1 MPKLKVGVGRSNKEQ
16 RAVLDHLIAI
26 GEATNQTRWPDD
38 LTDIRGIGS
47 QVAARMAGVGI
58 TSFSDLAGISDHAK
72 SQLTRGDTFK
82 RFEKRLDAWIDE
94 ASKRASEPRLPEADT
109 YLGVVRSCAGGW
121 TDAEGTVRRKLTS
134 KSGNTRMVT
143 FDLFDAPEGH
153 RRSENLAKSLRAV
166 VGAGIGFGEHARI
179 PKLYQRHVDELRL
192 MRNTLDG
199 GRTLSKDD
207 LERLND
213 VVAGS
218 TLELGHPDEYQS
230 VDELM
235 RGGCMAPPR
244 MMNPSPL
251 MSGSILS
258 RQQTWRRSASL
269 DGPCT
274 PRWCA
279 TTTAPGT
286 AMTMCPLLHPT
297 AKRICRTRRARRRRR
312 RLRRRKRHERW
323 EVRVP
328 ITPPRPIDR
337 TSLQLEL
344 GRGFTGAS
352 VQGLA
357 RHDSQ

>member
-1 MPKLKVGVGRSNKEQ
+1 M
-16 RAVLDHLIAI
+16 LDHLIAI

-47 QVAARMAGVGI
+47 QVAERMAGVGI

-72 SQLTRGDTFK
+72 SQLTRGDTFR

-94 ASKRASEPRLPEADT
+94 ASKRASEPPHPGADT

-192 MRNTLDG
+192 MRATLDG

-235 RGGCMAPPR
+235 RRGGGVYGAAPDDESEPDYER
-244 MMNPSPL
+244 IDIESTADVAAL
-251 MSGSILS
+251 RESGRTLYATMVRDDDSAWDSEDDVPPPPPDSDEDLS
-258 RQQTWRRSASL
+258 DEEGEA
-269 DGPCT
+269 
-274 PRWCA
+274 A
-279 TTTAPGT
+279 EAEAAEEEAP
-286 AMTMCPLLHPT
+286 
-297 AKRICRTRRARRRRR
+297 
-312 RLRRRKRHERW
+312 
-323 EVRVP
+323 
-328 ITPPRPIDR
+328 
-337 TSLQLEL
+337 
-344 GRGFTGAS
+344 
-352 VQGLA
+352 
-357 RHDSQ
+357 